1 MESVEAVESVDTDD
15 DSIAKEAK
23 AAAKQKGKILPA
35 KSWMKTH
42 GNKSR
47 VALAMKKKEEQ

>member
-1 MESVEAVESVDTDD
+1 MESVESVEAVESADTDD

-23 AAAKQKGKILPA
+23 AAAKQKCNNLPA

-42 GNKSR
+42 VNKN
-47 VALAMKKKEEQ
+47 AELHLQ